1 VQNVNWGCRKEE
13 EGGWFESQQH
23 PPDQRTSP
31 IVSFVS
37 SVAPSLFSVF
47 YLFVF
52 PSSSLQPF
60 LLFSG
65 ISSRAISVAVVSSL
79 HSSLS
84 VFASYSASLLWARGS
99 RQPNLHPRRV
109 RRSWQ
114 LFSAAPFAIM
124 TTASNAACIFF
135 LLLSKTPKFD
145 FSGFCVCVVHEN
157 MKLWTLP
164 SRLLFC
170 PSTVLHQN
178 WDSQRF

>member
-1 VQNVNWGCRKEE
+1 VQDVNWGCRKEE

-31 IVSFVS
+31 IVYFVL
-37 SVAPSLFSVF
+37 SVAPTLFTIF

-52 PSSSLQPF
+52 LSSSLQPF

-65 ISSRAISVAVVSSL
+65 IFSRAISVAVVPSL

-124 TTASNAACIFF
+124 TTASNAACSFF
-135 LLLSKTPKFD
+135 LLLSEKIPIFG
-145 FSGFCVCVVHEN
+145 FSGFSLCVVHEN
-157 MKLWTLP
+157 MKL
-164 SRLLFC
+164 
-170 PSTVLHQN
+170 
-178 WDSQRF
+178 

>member
-1 VQNVNWGCRKEE
+1 MNWGCRKEE

-31 IVSFVS
+31 IVYCVS
-37 SVAPSLFSVF
+37 SVAPTLFSLF

-65 ISSRAISVAVVSSL
+65 VSSRAISVTFATSL

-99 RQPNLHPRRV
+99 PQPNLHPRRV

-124 TTASNAACIFF
+124 TTASNAACSFF
-135 LLLSKTPKFD
+135 WLLSKTPVVG
-145 FSGFCVCVVHEN
+145 FSGFSLCVIHEN
-157 MKLWTLP
+157 MKL
-164 SRLLFC
+164 
-170 PSTVLHQN
+170 
-178 WDSQRF
+178 

>member
-1 VQNVNWGCRKEE
+1 VLTLGVDAECELRVAEKKRKAVGSNPNNTHQTGEQVPWSLLCRA
-13 EGGWFESQQH
+13 SH
-23 PPDQRTSP
+23 PLS
-31 IVSFVS
+31 
-37 SVAPSLFSVF
+37 SLFSI
-47 YLFVF
+47 LFVF

-65 ISSRAISVAVVSSL
+65 ISSRAISVAVVPSL

-135 LLLSKTPKFD
+135 CFFPKPQILVFLDSLSVR
-145 FSGFCVCVVHEN
+145 S
-157 MKLWTLP
+157 MKI
-164 SRLLFC
+164 
-170 PSTVLHQN
+170 
-178 WDSQRF
+178 